1 MQFEDCPCGMAGSLR
16 CRAPPDCRQSD
27 KQRKTSPEKRKTPL
41 CKPPSCARRAAF
53 FCYICLPAHPRP
65 NPKRMNLDHIS
76 LHDKQFEPY
85 LPASQLGASIRQ
97 LATQLNHDY
106 AGKTPLLVAVLNGS
120 FMFAADLM
128 KALAIECE
136 ICFIRVASYQG
147 TSSTGTVQEVLGLTE
162 EIRGRHVIIVE
173 DIVDTGHTMR
183 RLLDTLGA
191 HQPESLEVATLF
203 LKPECLQHEL
213 PIRYVGLSIPN
224 DFIVGYGLDFD
235 GLGRNYPDVYKAV

>member
-1 MQFEDCPCGMAGSLR
+1 M
-16 CRAPPDCRQSD
+16 
-27 KQRKTSPEKRKTPL
+27 
-41 CKPPSCARRAAF
+41 
-53 FCYICLPAHPRP
+53 
-65 NPKRMNLDHIS
+65 NPDHIS
-76 LHDKQFEPY
+76 LHNKQFEPY
-85 LPASQLGASIRQ
+85 LPAQQLAASIQQ
-97 LATQLNHDY
+97 LATQLNQDY
-106 AGKTPLLVAVLNGS
+106 AGKTPLLIAVLNGS

-136 ICFIRVASYQG
+136 ISFIRVASYQG

-191 HQPESLEVATLF
+191 REPASLEVATLF

-235 GLGRNYPDVYKAV
+235 GLGRNYPDVYKAVGN

>member
-1 MQFEDCPCGMAGSLR
+1 M
-16 CRAPPDCRQSD
+16 
-27 KQRKTSPEKRKTPL
+27 
-41 CKPPSCARRAAF
+41 
-53 FCYICLPAHPRP
+53 
-65 NPKRMNLDHIS
+65 NPDHIS
-76 LHDKQFEPY
+76 LHGKQFEPY
-85 LPASQLGASIRQ
+85 LSAQQLSASIQQ
-97 LATQLNHDY
+97 LADRLNQEY
-106 AGKTPLLVAVLNGS
+106 AGKQPILVAVLNGS

-128 KALAIECE
+128 KGLSIPCE
-136 ICFIRVASYQG
+136 ITFIRVASYQG

-162 EIRGRHVIIVE
+162 ELQDRHVIIVE

-183 RLLDTLGA
+183 MLLDNLSA
-191 HQPESLEVATLF
+191 KQPASLEVATLF